1 MSSLYFFNKVAFMR
15 PMQILALMTL
25 TLLASTAMT
34 QVSASSIANPNLAE
48 QADLAAMPEL
58 DSAMAATIVASRPLA
73 STNELD
79 AVLND
84 ALTAED
90 KSNLHVR
97 LFVPINLNTASRQE
111 IMLVPGISRRMAH
124 EFEEYRPYTSMEQF
138 RREIGKYVDSAEV
151 ARFEQYV
158 FVPLGLNSASSE
170 DFATIPGISRKMV
183 HEFEEYRPYADIE
196 QFRREIGK
204 YVDDNEVARLERYI
218 TVD

>member
-1 MSSLYFFNKVAFMR
+1 MR

-90 KSNLHVR
+90 KSALHVR

-124 EFEEYRPYTSMEQF
+124 EFEEYRPYTAMEQF

-158 FVPLGLNSASSE
+158 FVPLGLNSASSD

-183 HEFEEYRPYADIE
+183 HEFEEYRPYTDIE

-204 YVDDNEVARLERYI
+204 YVDDKEVARLERYI